1 MTIDGKGA
9 FSFTENADG
18 KWTYRFEADPAV
30 QAGMKEGDKENLSFQ
45 IKVSDG
51 HDSATSKNL
60 TVTIDGAN
68 KAPQIGQAA
77 LVLGLTGLVPD
88 ADFSITSNDTNAD
101 QHDNSLPTH
110 DVPVHGQEQGDALH
124 YDFADMNAQ
133 GDVQGT
139 FGTLHFDANTGQYS
153 YTLDTS
159 ADNLKDLA
167 AAHAEGHDLTEHF
180 DYTVSDNLN
189 DPVSGHVDVN
199 LATPSPSA
207 GGNLGDAHA
216 DAAQVLFGGEG
227 AETLHGGEGDDIL
240 SGGQGDDILYGGA
253 GSDYLYGG
261 AGNDF
266 LDGGDDTA
274 VDHLYGGDGND
285 IMMYHPKDVIDGG
298 SGMDVLLVGSD
309 NMDSLFQGGQLDS
322 NVTDVEVIISGED
335 VSNLTNMDALS
346 NIGITVNDSSLSL
359 GDGWTKADDAPD
371 GYHAYTNGDVTVTVG
386 SDVHVDT
393 MQAQTEQ
400 AMTQVQM
407 ENS

>member
-1 MTIDGKGA
+1 M
-9 FSFTENADG
+9 
-18 KWTYRFEADPAV
+18 
-30 QAGMKEGDKENLSFQ
+30 
-45 IKVSDG
+45 
-51 HDSATSKNL
+51 
-60 TVTIDGAN
+60 
-68 KAPQIGQAA
+68 
-77 LVLGLTGLVPD
+77 
-88 ADFSITSNDTNAD
+88 
-101 QHDNSLPTH
+101 
-110 DVPVHGQEQGDALH
+110 
-124 YDFADMNAQ
+124 
-133 GDVQGT
+133 
-139 FGTLHFDANTGQYS
+139 
-153 YTLDTS
+153 
-159 ADNLKDLA
+159 
-167 AAHAEGHDLTEHF
+167 
-180 DYTVSDNLN
+180 
-189 DPVSGHVDVN
+189 DVN

-285 IMMYHPKDVIDGG
+285 IMMYHPNDVIDGG

-309 NMDSLFQGGQLDS
+309 NMDSLFQGGQLGS